1 MITVLH
7 GGGGGG
13 VLSRPPNDDV
23 IYGPPMCVCGKN
35 DFRDDFMMM

>member
-7 GGGGGG
+7 GGGG
-13 VLSRPPNDDV
+13 PPNDDV